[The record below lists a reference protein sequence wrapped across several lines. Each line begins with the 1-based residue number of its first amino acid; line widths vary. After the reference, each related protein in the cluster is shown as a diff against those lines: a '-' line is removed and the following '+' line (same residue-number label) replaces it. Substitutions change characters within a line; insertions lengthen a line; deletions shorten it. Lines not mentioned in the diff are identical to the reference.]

1 MINGKGQ
8 ERNSFIPPIKF
19 RRKKEA
25 SLIPQKER
33 AATHPGLTPKMMI
46 STITK
51 TERVNIQ
58 GRGAVE
64 TDKDP
69 KALSVRYSPWATKGL

>member
-1 MINGKGQ
+1 MINEKGQ
-8 ERNSFIPPIKF
+8 EPSSFIPLIKSSM
-19 RRKKEA
+19 RTVPSPVPRGKAAK
-25 SLIPQKER
+25 PQR
-33 AATHPGLTPKMMI
+33 SILKMMI

-64 TDKDP
+64 TDKDR
-69 KALSVRYSPWATKGL
+69 KAQSARYSPWATKGH